1 MKLIWT
7 ELAVEKLEEFADY
20 IALDNPQV
28 ALMWV
33 EGIQRSVIKLTKF
46 PQLGREVPEIKR
58 SDIHEI
64 IDENYRI
71 IYRVE
76 TERISILTIRHS
88 KQLLNKKDI
97 AKKVKSS

>member
-7 ELAVEKLEEFADY
+7 ELAVEKLEELADY
-20 IALDNPQV
+20 IALDKPLA

-33 EGIQRSVIKLTKF
+33 ETIQKSVIKLTKF
-46 PQLGREVPEIKR
+46 PQIGREVPEIKR
-58 SDIHEI
+58 SDIREI

-76 TERISILTIRHS
+76 TKHISILTIRHC
-88 KQLLNKKDI
+88 KQILNKKDI
-97 AKKVKSS
+97 TKKV

>member
-7 ELAVEKLEEFADY
+7 ELAVEKLEELADY
-20 IALDNPQV
+20 IALDKPLA

-46 PQLGREVPEIKR
+46 PQLGREVPEIRR
-58 SDIHEI
+58 SDIREI

-76 TERISILTIRHS
+76 TKRISILTIRHS
-88 KQLLNKKDI
+88 KQLLNQKDI

>member
-20 IALDNPQV
+20 IALDKPLA

-33 EGIQRSVIKLTKF
+33 EGIQRSVIKLTNF
-46 PQLGREVPEIKR
+46 PQLGREVPEIRR
-58 SDIHEI
+58 SDIREI

-88 KQLLNKKDI
+88 KQLLNQKDI

>member
-7 ELAVEKLEEFADY
+7 ELAVEKLEELADY
-20 IALDNPQV
+20 IALDKPIA

-33 EGIQRSVIKLTKF
+33 ETIQKSVIKLTKF
-46 PQLGREVPEIKR
+46 PQIGREVPEIKR
-58 SDIHEI
+58 SDIREI

-76 TERISILTIRHS
+76 TKRISILTIRHC
-88 KQLLNKKDI
+88 KQILNKKDI
-97 AKKVKSS
+97 TKKV